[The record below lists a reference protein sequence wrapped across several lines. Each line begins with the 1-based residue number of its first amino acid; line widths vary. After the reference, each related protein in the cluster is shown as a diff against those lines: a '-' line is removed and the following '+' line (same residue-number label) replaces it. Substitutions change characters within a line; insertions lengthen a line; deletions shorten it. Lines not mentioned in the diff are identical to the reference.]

1 MRDEEIE
8 RIAGELAGLQHHSE
22 TTSPP
27 GDRDGPLGVAVITP
41 YAAQARRLQARLD
54 KAAYPNLN
62 IRIGIVDRFQGD
74 EECVVVV
81 SFVNTTYAG
90 FLKTP
95 NRINVALSR
104 AQDLLIIATDV
115 RAARA
120 GTIGEPLKQVAELI
134 AKRAKE
140 GDERYEIQARRERR
154 AA

>member
-1 MRDEEIE
+1 MQR
-8 RIAGELAGLQHHSE
+8 RAEL
-22 TTSPP
+22 TISPSDL
-27 GDRDGPLGVAVITP
+27 GDPLGVAVITP
-41 YAAQARRLQARLD
+41 YAAQARRLQSRLN
-54 KAAYPNLN
+54 KASHPNLK

-74 EECVVVV
+74 KECVVVV

-104 AQDLLIIATDV
+104 AQDLLVIATDL

-120 GTIGEPLKQVAELI
+120 GTIGTPLQEVAELI
-134 AKRAKE
+134 ATRAE
-140 GDERYEIQARRERR
+140 QGDDRYDLQHRRERR